1 MNNERLQYIATP
13 SPLPLQRGEGKE
25 SRIKKFLSIFLC
37 FFLTFSLISTSVE
50 AATSAFAITT
60 CNTDG
65 TVSNPTTDSST
76 GFFDVTKVVNNCS
89 SLDSTKIFSNIVCN
103 FASIVNQVM
112 GASYCGLQHGLLPVV
127 TVILTIYIAVF
138 GAQVLM
144 GMVAISAGEIMMRL
158 VKIAAVWS
166 FASYGAW
173 GIGLLYKFFIG
184 FTLQGINW
192 MLSSITFCV
201 INSAC
206 DTSKPTTTDTVFS
219 QIDSQI
225 NAVIAGIGSG
235 AGSIGGLFGGKQEL
249 VSFFVS
255 GLAIIAAPLFIAGI
269 GLFWMAVKMF
279 AKTVLSF
286 LMGIAAIA
294 FLIALSPIFLTC
306 VLFKTTKKMFDSWI
320 SYMVSYSLQ
329 PVLSF
334 AILALWLTVTA
345 QFMGFMTEISNVVV
359 LGKGQLQ
366 TVGNIAQPYTGIL
379 FCPIEYSTG
388 KNGPS
393 IQCAGGVDKTS
404 FIDAEQLK
412 QPTTLTNDS
421 KFLYFISYHLITLL
435 IIGYAFSNILDQ
447 ASKISQ
453 MLAGSQTAMS
463 LSAAAGSFGS
473 GVAEIKNMIPSGG
486 GGKKSG
492 GLGDMAK
499 KVSNMATRRNKK

>member
-1 MNNERLQYIATP
+1 MQLTIETLSNTP
-13 SPLPLQRGEGKE
+13 HHNPPPQGGREKLRQL
-25 SRIKKFLSIFLC
+25 LSLFLC
-37 FFLTFSLISTSVE
+37 LFLTFSLISTSVA

-60 CNTDG
+60 CNSDG
-65 TVSNPTTDSST
+65 TVSNPSTDSST
-76 GFFDVTKVVNNCS
+76 GFFDITKVVNNCS

-112 GASYCGLQHGLLPVV
+112 GATYCGLQHGLLPMV

-144 GMVAISAGEIMMRL
+144 GMVAISAGEIMMRS
-158 VKIAAVWS
+158 VKVAAVWS

-201 INSAC
+201 IKSAC

-219 QIDSQI
+219 QIDAQL
-225 NAVIAGIGSG
+225 NAVIVGIGSG

-249 VSFFVS
+249 VSFFIS
-255 GLAIIAAPLFIAGI
+255 GLAVIAAPLFLAAI

-306 VLFKTTKKMFDSWI
+306 MLFKVTKKLFDSWI

-334 AILALWLTVTA
+334 AILALWLTVTS
-345 QFMGFMTEISNVVV
+345 QFMGFMTDISNVIV
-359 LGKGQLQ
+359 LGKGQVQ
-366 TVGNIAQPYTGIL
+366 TVGNIGTPYTGLL
-379 FCPIEYSTG
+379 FCPIEYSTDAT
-388 KNGPS
+388 NGPS
-393 IQCAGGVDKTS
+393 IQCTGGADKTS
-404 FIDAEQLK
+404 FDVAQLK
-412 QPTTLTNDS
+412 QPSTLTNDS
-421 KFLYFISYHLITLL
+421 KFLYFITYHLVTLM
-435 IIGYAFSNILDQ
+435 IIGYAFSNILEQ

-463 LSAAAGSFGS
+463 LSAAASSFGD
-473 GVAEIKNMIPSGG
+473 GVKEIKNMLPRGG
-486 GGKKSG
+486 GGKG
-492 GLGDMAK
+492 GSLGNMVK
-499 KVSNMATRRNKK
+499 KVSNMSSRRNKK